1 MKLWPAFLSGS
12 GSGRASATA
21 HDTPFDPAATWERET
36 YLSLRR
42 STRRAWAVAGAA
54 VLLAVLA
61 MLSLLLVL
69 PLKEFAPYVVT
80 VDKNTGWLEVTRGLH
95 PGNLSQSE
103 AITIA
108 NIVRCLTARESFDAT
123 DYPQQYRAV
132 GLCMTGRALD
142 AYRRQHAQSNTNAP
156 PNLYGYDGIVRVEI
170 SSVNLLSESTALAS
184 FRTILEHRGRE
195 VVNHWRAAMTF
206 AYTDKQ
212 FTMRDRFINPLGF
225 QISSYRRDPDLA
237 PTAE

>member
-1 MKLWPAFLSGS
+1 MKLWPAFLGGS
-12 GSGRASATA
+12 GATA
-21 HDTPFDPAATWERET
+21 QETAFDPAATWERET
-36 YLSLRR
+36 YLSMRR
-42 STRRAWAVAGAA
+42 STRRAWAVASAA
-54 VLLAVLA
+54 ALLAFLA
-61 MLSLLLVL
+61 MFCLLLVL

-80 VDKNTGWLEVTRGLH
+80 VDKATGWLEVTRGLH
-95 PGNLSQSE
+95 PGNLSQNE

-123 DYPQQYRAV
+123 DYPTRYREV
-132 GLCMTGRALD
+132 GLCMTGRALN
-142 AYRRQHAQSNTNAP
+142 AYRRQHAQSNTNSP
-156 PNLYGYDGIVRVEI
+156 PNLYGYEGILRVEI

-195 VVNHWRAAMTF
+195 VTNHWRAAMTF
-206 AYTDKQ
+206 AYTTKQ

>member
-1 MKLWPAFLSGS
+1 MKFWPAFRGGS
-12 GSGRASATA
+12 GAAAQET
-21 HDTPFDPAATWERET
+21 TFDPAATWERET
-36 YLSLRR
+36 YLSMRR

-54 VLLAVLA
+54 VLLAFLA
-61 MLSLLLVL
+61 LCCLLLVL

-80 VDKNTGWLEVTRGLH
+80 VDKATGWLEVTRGLH
-95 PGNLSQSE
+95 PGNLSQHE

-123 DYPQQYRAV
+123 DYPTRYREV

-142 AYRRQHAQSNTNAP
+142 AYRRQHAQSNTNSP
-156 PNLYGYDGIVRVEI
+156 PNLYGYDGILRVEI

-195 VVNHWRAAMTF
+195 VTNHWRAAMTF
-206 AYTDKQ
+206 AYTTKQ